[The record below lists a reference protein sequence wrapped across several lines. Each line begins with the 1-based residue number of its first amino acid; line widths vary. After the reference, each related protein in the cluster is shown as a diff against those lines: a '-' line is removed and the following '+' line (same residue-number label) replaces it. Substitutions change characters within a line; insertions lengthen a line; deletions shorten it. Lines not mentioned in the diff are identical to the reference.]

1 MVETTGCIVRHLRW
15 DLMGRERAIANARA
29 ASTELARRRVERNEV
44 ELYMLRRAKRVSRSA

>member
-1 MVETTGCIVRHLRW
+1 MRHLRL

-44 ELYMLRRAKRVSRSA
+44 ELYMLRRAERVSRSA